1 MNTEFDL
8 KDEKFF
14 DHDLVARVMYDDAGS
29 VPHDTD
35 VTYLV
40 RQNGQEFSDRDLI
53 SEEEIIKFLEEEEGI
68 TVFFVR
74 WEAQGEWSML

>member
-1 MNTEFDL
+1 MFDL
-8 KDEKFF
+8 KDTKFF

-40 RQNGQEFSDRDLI
+40 RQKFSDRDLI
-53 SEEEIIKFLEEEEGI
+53 SEEVIKFLEQEGGI

-74 WEAQGEWSML
+74 WEPQGEWSML

>member
-1 MNTEFDL
+1 MNIFDL
-8 KDEKFF
+8 NNKEFF

-40 RQNGQEFSDRDLI
+40 RQDGQNFSGMDNI
-53 SEEEIIKFLEEEEGI
+53 SEREIIEFLEQEGGI

-74 WEAQGEWSML
+74 WEPQGEWSML